1 MTAPVTA
8 LRRLGSNA
16 AVLAGSQIASQV
28 AIFVRNLLVVRALSP
43 PEYGVAATFLLAL
56 TLGQSFANL
65 SIGTLVVQ
73 APDGEE
79 PSFQR
84 TAQFAQ
90 AFQGFALGL
99 LLFLGAP
106 LIGYMFQTPD
116 AVWCYQMLGV
126 AAVAQG
132 LIHFDPTRYKR
143 RDRFAP
149 QAGAELFAEL
159 ASLAF
164 VAVGVHFIHDYTIA
178 MWAVICQNC
187 ALAVSTHVL
196 AERRYGWAWERSFA
210 TRILSFGWPM
220 LMSSIL
226 LYVVMQGDRFLVG
239 SAATLTKITTDWL
252 GAAWQPA
259 RVFDKTDLALFSI
272 AVSITLMPTTLIAR
286 VIGNM
291 VFPALARN
299 QADPARFRRV
309 YSACAVLN
317 AIAGTS
323 AAVFFIL
330 AGENATALI
339 YTESYRGVGAFIGW
353 LGVIQALRIL
363 RGSLQGA
370 SLAMGDSQ
378 LPLWSLAARMVVV
391 PVAVWVTITGGSL
404 ADLALTSVAGEC
416 VSLGVALIGLNR
428 RFAMPFAIL
437 VPPVLFNA
445 AVLAGAFLADT
456 QLPAGHDLLAIALG
470 VLGSGAVPLFG
481 LAAFPG
487 LRAELWGLVRPPGA
501 SAPPQPAGTP
511 P

>member
-1 MTAPVTA
+1 MTA
-8 LRRLGSNA
+8 LRRLTSNA

-28 AIFVRNLLVVRALSP
+28 AIFVRNLLVVRALTP
-43 PEYGVAATFLLAL
+43 PEYGIAATFLLAL

-90 AFQGFALGL
+90 AIQGFALGL
-99 LLFLGAP
+99 LLLLGAP

-116 AVWCYQMLGV
+116 AVWCYRMLGI

-132 LIHFDPTRYKR
+132 LVHFDPTRFKR

-149 QAGAELFAEL
+149 QAATELFAEL

-164 VAVGVHFIHDYTIA
+164 VAAALSFIHDYTIA

-187 ALAVSTHVL
+187 ALAISSHVL
-196 AERRYGWAWERSFA
+196 AERRYGWSLERSFA
-210 TRILSFGWPM
+210 ARIFSFGWPM
-220 LMSSIL
+220 LMSSVL

-239 SAATLTKITTDWL
+239 SAATLTTLATDWF
-252 GAAWQPA
+252 GAAWQSTH
-259 RVFDKTDLALFSI
+259 VFDKTDLALFSI

-291 VFPALARN
+291 VFPALSRN
-299 QADPARFRRV
+299 QADPVRFQRV

-330 AGENATALI
+330 AGANATALI

-378 LPLWSLAARMVVV
+378 LPLWSLVARMVVL
-391 PVAVWVTITGGSL
+391 PMAIWVTITGGSL

-416 VSLGVALIGLNR
+416 VSLGVALIGLKR
-428 RFAMPFAIL
+428 RFAMPFSIL
-437 VPPVLFNA
+437 VPPILFA
-445 AVLAGAFLADT
+445 GAVLAAAFIAHT
-456 QLPAGHDLLAIALG
+456 QLPVGHDALAIMLG
-470 VLGSGAVPLFG
+470 VLAAGAVPLLG

-487 LRAELWGLVRPPGA
+487 LRAELWGLLRPATGA
-501 SAPPQPAGTP
+501 PQHAGTP
-511 P
+511 S